1 MSNRKRRKKGG
12 THPTHRVA
20 RPEPDAGPTTPENLP
35 PAPPSPGGEPPQAPT
50 TLACIV
56 PREHPLEVDLD
67 DWSMGSRSRRWNTRR
82 FNRWPTNAVGSWAW
96 RQAARGARAATL
108 PLRLL
113 FRSRAEAWLL
123 AQFEDGFWPSRQ
135 LRVGVSDEALLEVLR
150 ATLPACEVQWVAVP
164 AQAGAGAL
172 ESRIFD
178 CVVSRSEEGEIR
190 VATPEA
196 PGRDA
201 AWHNPATPRPI
212 TFSTL
217 FPGRVDFAEATFPAD
232 AAGVELQLLRTF
244 IETAAAFSRHPS
256 RLTLDDRF
264 CGRLAYIHAE
274 VATRVPH
281 SRDPFQNVQ
290 RMLVIELGASLER
303 QEGPTTPLRRT
314 VARLVSAYLAGSDD
328 EFPDSLRHALL
339 ERCVVAAPDE
349 PEVLLRAAAGRV
361 AAYADDT
368 AIEAIVRGEAA
379 LRDHPLAARNDQ
391 TPFLQAEL
399 QMGQGAP
406 VSLGRVAA
414 GIALVCAG
422 LDNARAEIVRDDLL
436 DEARFSHW
444 MIPRE
449 QDRRFVLGV
458 FRAIITARRDDR
470 FRRARAA

>member
-12 THPTHRVA
+12 THSTHPVA
-20 RPEPDAGPTTPENLP
+20 RREVGAASTPENLP
-35 PAPPSPGGEPPQAPT
+35 PPTPSPRDEQPPTPAS
-50 TLACIV
+50 LACIV

-67 DWSMGSRSRRWNTRR
+67 DWSMGRRSRRWNTRR

-96 RQAARGARAATL
+96 RQAARCTRAATL
-108 PLRLL
+108 PLRML
-113 FRSRAEAWLL
+113 FRARAEAWLL

-135 LRVGVSDEALLEVLR
+135 LRVGVSDQALLAILGP
-150 ATLPACEVQWVAVP
+150 TLPACEVQWVAVP
-164 AQAGAGAL
+164 AQPGPL

-178 CVVSRSEEGEIR
+178 AVVSRSEEGEIR

-201 AWHNPATPRPI
+201 AWHNPATARPI

-217 FPGRVDFAEATFPAD
+217 FPGRVDFAEAAFPAD
-232 AAGVELQLLRTF
+232 AAGAELQLLRTF

-290 RMLVIELGASLER
+290 RMLVIELGAALER
-303 QEGPTTPLRRT
+303 QEGPTTPLRRA

-328 EFPDSLRHALL
+328 EFPDALRHALL

-379 LRDHPLAARNDQ
+379 LRDHPLAARTDQ

-399 QMGQGAP
+399 QMGQGTP

-414 GIALVCAG
+414 GIALVCSG

-449 QDRRFVLGV
+449 QDRRFVMGV
-458 FRAIITARRDDR
+458 FRAILTARRDDR